1 MRYLPRPRGQR
12 MRTWAT
18 LEAYSLTRPLIL
30 ERADV
35 TLAPL
40 PPKIGGTNVPPM
52 PRPTALGALTAPTV
66 LRRSPIDE
74 RFLPLPLPT

>member
-30 ERADV
+30 ERADD
-35 TLAPL
+35 TLA
-40 PPKIGGTNVPPM
+40 PKIGGTNEPPR
-52 PRPTALGALTAPTV
+52 PRPTALGALTAPTSPTV
-66 LRRSPIDE
+66 LR
-74 RFLPLPLPT
+74 

>member
-52 PRPTALGALTAPTV
+52 PMPDGLGGLDGTDITHSLEEIPNRRKV
-66 LRRSPIDE
+66 L
-74 RFLPLPLPT
+74 